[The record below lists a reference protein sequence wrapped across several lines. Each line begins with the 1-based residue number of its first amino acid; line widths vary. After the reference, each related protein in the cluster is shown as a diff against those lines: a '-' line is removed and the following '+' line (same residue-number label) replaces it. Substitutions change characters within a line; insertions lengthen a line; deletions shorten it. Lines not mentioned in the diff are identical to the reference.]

1 MDTLHNIRNDPENI
15 KRYSFIMQEY
25 NESKIE
31 KSDVPIFIPNYIEV
45 VRAIESINKDI
56 MKEIIKRHYKK

>member
-1 MDTLHNIRNDPENI
+1 MDTPHNVRNDPENI

-31 KSDVPIFIPNYIEV
+31 KSDVPTFIPNYIEV